1 MQAGN
6 AQGKMKDIRTI
17 KKRFEREWLSMAGVV
32 GVGIGMTTRQM
43 PGIIISVQRD
53 SPAIR
58 AAFPAEVEG
67 IPVEV
72 RAVGE
77 IKAQ

>member
-1 MQAGN
+1 
-6 AQGKMKDIRTI
+6 MKDIRTI

-32 GVGIGMTTRQM
+32 GVGIGITARQT
-43 PGIIISVQRD
+43 PGIIISVQQD
-53 SPAIR
+53 TPAIR

-67 IPVEV
+67 VPIEV
-72 RAVGE
+72 RPVGD